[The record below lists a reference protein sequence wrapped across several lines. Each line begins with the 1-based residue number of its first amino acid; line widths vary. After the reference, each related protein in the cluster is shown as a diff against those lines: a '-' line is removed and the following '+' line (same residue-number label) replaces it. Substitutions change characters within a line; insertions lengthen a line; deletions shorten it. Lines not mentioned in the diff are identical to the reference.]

1 MYAIVLIMTPILL
14 TLADVSLSTGSDGG
28 LVHALFLFLI
38 IGICVGAIWWVGRW
52 FITKLALPALA
63 MTIWTGL
70 FILIGLIVLIN
81 FLLSLVGKGFIRW

>member
-1 MYAIVLIMTPILL
+1 MYAIVLIMTPILI

-28 LVHALFLFLI
+28 LVHSLFFFLI
-38 IGICVGAIWWVGRW
+38 IGICVAAIWWVGRW
-52 FITKLALPALA
+52 FFVKLALPAVA

-81 FLLSLVGKGFIRW
+81 FLLSLTGHPFIRW